1 MTNPLSSP
9 SRPPARTLWKPIG
22 LTLVATLVLALFTC
36 GGGFA
41 VGKGPDGLGSFLLY
55 TGLLFV
61 GLFLLTLLFAAV
73 YLIVWLIQK
82 PRSQ

>member
-9 SRPPARTLWKPIG
+9 SRPPAPTLWKPIG
-22 LTLVATLVLALFTC
+22 LTLVATLALALFTC